1 MEAKKETKWYGWI
14 AAIGTFIVVFCNL
27 GAANTLGV
35 FLTSISEYTGYSLAT
50 VSYIGTVNTV
60 GNILLSM
67 VAVKLVDKIS
77 ARWTILISIL
87 CVSLHMWLYTLCSP
101 GHGLIWLY
109 LAGLGCSG
117 AIAFGTHAVAQ
128 CVVGSWFIEKRES
141 VCGIIFSAVGLGA
154 AAWIFAAGQLFK
166 YFDFKDAYRILSIP
180 SLVLG
185 LIAVFFMIKDPVK
198 LGQKP
203 LGWEKA
209 EQIAKENRAAQ
220 ELPGVPAKGI
230 LKRPIFWLLGIAIII
245 CVNSNSEILCY
256 LPSYWQMNGMN
267 ATQASN
273 WYSIYF
279 ILAAASAWL
288 GGKVT
293 QKLGAKAFV
302 IYAHIA
308 CCAAGILLVVW
319 GKTLASSILILSVV
333 AGALCYPLQ
342 TNIPANV
349 TQAVFGPKDFA
360 KISGMFMVFVYIGQ
374 FLTAPIMTVFLNG
387 TGKMDGC
394 WKLISITSIIG
405 MILVL
410 IVIRKSPMRQLQK
423 EGVKGHAE

>member
-154 AAWIFAAGQLFK
+154 AAWIFA
-166 YFDFKDAYRILSIP
+166 
-180 SLVLG
+180 
-185 LIAVFFMIKDPVK
+185 
-198 LGQKP
+198 
-203 LGWEKA
+203 
-209 EQIAKENRAAQ
+209 
-220 ELPGVPAKGI
+220 PAS
-230 LKRPIFWLLGIAIII
+230 
-245 CVNSNSEILCY
+245 C
-256 LPSYWQMNGMN
+256 
-267 ATQASN
+267 
-273 WYSIYF
+273 
-279 ILAAASAWL
+279 
-288 GGKVT
+288 
-293 QKLGAKAFV
+293 
-302 IYAHIA
+302 
-308 CCAAGILLVVW
+308 
-319 GKTLASSILILSVV
+319 SSILTSR
-333 AGALCYPLQ
+333 
-342 TNIPANV
+342 T
-349 TQAVFGPKDFA
+349 
-360 KISGMFMVFVYIGQ
+360 
-374 FLTAPIMTVFLNG
+374 LTASCPSRRW
-387 TGKMDGC
+387 C
-394 WKLISITSIIG
+394 WVS
-405 MILVL
+405 
-410 IVIRKSPMRQLQK
+410 SPCSS
-423 EGVKGHAE
+423 